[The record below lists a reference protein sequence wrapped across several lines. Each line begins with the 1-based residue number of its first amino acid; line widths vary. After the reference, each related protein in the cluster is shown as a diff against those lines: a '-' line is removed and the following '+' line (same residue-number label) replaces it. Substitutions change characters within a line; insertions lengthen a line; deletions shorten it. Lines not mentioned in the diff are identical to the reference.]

1 MKRFLLLAALCCVT
15 ILTTARAQQT
25 SGNLTGHVDDSN
37 GHAVPNA
44 NIVVRSGGNFV
55 ANAMTDE
62 RGDFAFSG
70 VDGSFDVTISHQGLE
85 TLTAAQQAFASG
97 KPTRFKLIGE
107 LSTLQEPQ
115 VGKVGGGWAPLSSP
129 VASAANRKP
138 WVYGLLVQG
147 GVGLQDRTDFNFLM
161 IGGHAGKVLTPELG
175 SGLFKGNVEYAIEVF
190 PFWQSITPK
199 FQRIS
204 CPAGVVNP
212 GQCTA
217 PYTVGGRFTGAS
229 VTPIIL
235 RWNYTHGRRLMPWIQ
250 AAGGVV
256 WTDHKYPAVGGLNYL
271 DPTQTGPAADTSV
284 WNFTPQ
290 GGIGVHYFVAPRR
303 SIDVSANGV
312 HISSASIG
320 DKNPGVNSSVQFS
333 VGYSWWK

>member
-1 MKRFLLLAALCCVT
+1 MKRFLLLAAVCCAM
-15 ILTTARAQQT
+15 LPTTLHAQ
-25 SGNLTGHVDDSN
+25 
-37 GHAVPNA
+37 P
-44 NIVVRSGGNFV
+44 
-55 ANAMTDE
+55 
-62 RGDFAFSG
+62 
-70 VDGSFDVTISHQGLE
+70 
-85 TLTAAQQAFASG
+85 AAGQHSASW
-97 KPTRFKLIGE
+97 L
-107 LSTLQEPQ
+107 
-115 VGKVGGGWAPLSSP
+115 PLSSP
-129 VASAANRKP
+129 VASEANRKP

-147 GVGLQDRTDFNFLM
+147 GVGLQDRTDFSFSLA
-161 IGGHAGKVLTPELG
+161 GGHVGKTLTPELG
-175 SGLFKGNVEYAIEVF
+175 HGLFKGNFEYGIEVF

-204 CPAGVVNP
+204 CPANVLNP
-212 GQCTA
+212 AQCTA

-235 RWNYTHGRRLMPWIQ
+235 RWNYTHGQRLMPWIQ

-256 WTDHKYPAVGGLNYL
+256 WTNHKYPAVGGLNYL
-271 DPTQTGPAADTSV
+271 DPTQTGPSADTSV

-303 SIDVSANGV
+303 SIDLSANGV
-312 HISSASIG
+312 HISSASLG

>member
-1 MKRFLLLAALCCVT
+1 MKRFLLLAAVCCAM
-15 ILTTARAQQT
+15 LPTTLHAQ
-25 SGNLTGHVDDSN
+25 
-37 GHAVPNA
+37 P
-44 NIVVRSGGNFV
+44 
-55 ANAMTDE
+55 
-62 RGDFAFSG
+62 
-70 VDGSFDVTISHQGLE
+70 
-85 TLTAAQQAFASG
+85 AAGQHSASW
-97 KPTRFKLIGE
+97 L
-107 LSTLQEPQ
+107 
-115 VGKVGGGWAPLSSP
+115 PLSSS
-129 VASAANRKP
+129 VASEANRKP

-147 GVGLQDRTDFNFLM
+147 GVGLQDRTDFSFFLA
-161 IGGHAGKVLTPELG
+161 GGHVGKSLTPELG
-175 SGLFKGNVEYAIEVF
+175 HGLFKGNFEYGIEVF

-204 CPAGVVNP
+204 CPANTLNP
-212 GQCTA
+212 SQCTA

-235 RWNYTHGRRLMPWIQ
+235 RWNYTHGRRLMPWVQ

-256 WTDHKYPAVGGLNYL
+256 WTNHKYPAVGGLNYL

-312 HISSASIG
+312 HISSASLG